1 MTIAAV
7 TLDDKYER
15 ESGRVF
21 MTGLQALVRLP
32 MLQRQRDVAA
42 GLNTAGFISGY
53 RGSPVGGYDAALW
66 SAARFLS
73 RSHIKFQPGLNE
85 DLALTAV
92 WGTQQINL
100 WPGAKY
106 DGVFGIWYG
115 KGPGVDR
122 SGDAIK
128 HLNYDGTAQYGGVL
142 LVAGDDHGAKSST
155 LPHQSEPAFMAA
167 AVPIFHPAGVQEYLD
182 LGLHGFAMSRFS
194 GCAVGFKAVGETVES
209 SASVSI
215 DPNAVQIAKQ
225 IDFDMPGDGL
235 NLRYPDDIMVKESRL
250 LNFKLPAAQ
259 AYVRANGLDKL
270 IFDTPRPRLGIVTT
284 GKSCLDVRQAFDE
297 LGLTAEMAA
306 DMGIRVYKVAMTWP
320 LEPQGALEFA
330 KGLEEIVVIEE
341 KRPILEDQLRSLLY
355 GQANAP
361 RIVGKKDENHR
372 PLLPEIGE
380 LTPGLVAQ
388 TIVGRLKSFSDMPD
402 FDQRLARIEQIETGA
417 KGAPPTILRTPYFC
431 SGCPHNTS
439 TKVPEGSRSMAGI
452 GCHGMAL
459 WMPDRNTQTIT
470 HMGAEGVNWIGQA
483 PFCKTEHVFQNLG
496 DGTYYHSGL
505 LALRAAVDA
514 GVNITYKILFND
526 AVAMTGGQPVVNSQ
540 DGKLTPDEISRQVH
554 AEGVSRIALVTDE
567 PDKYPIGTNWA
578 PGTSIHHRDELD
590 KVQRELRATP
600 GCSVLIYDQTCA
612 AEKRRRR
619 KRGLFPDPQKRA
631 FINDLVCEA
640 CGDCSVKSNC
650 VSVQPKETEWGR
662 KRQIDQSNC
671 NKDYSC
677 VNGFCPSF
685 VTVHGG
691 AVRKARKPQGIGEA
705 GGKWDDLFAA
715 LPSPAL
721 PSSAEPYGILI
732 TGIGGTGVVTVS
744 ALLGMAAHLEGKG
757 VSALDMAGL
766 AQKNGAVTS
775 HIRIADAPEDLHAV
789 RIATGGSKLILGCD
803 IVVAAGEA
811 VLSTVNEGVTGA
823 VINSHVVP
831 TAQFLADQDM
841 EMAGDGLVKQLR
853 EAVGDDFS
861 HFINATKIA
870 TALLGDSI
878 AANLFLLGVAFQKG
892 YLPLSLEAIEGAIEI
907 NGVAVEANKQA
918 FAWGRLAA
926 HEPAT
931 VEGIAAPLMPQVQG
945 GGEDQTLEQKIARR
959 VEFLTAYQDAA
970 YAARYSRLVDQAKIA
985 ERDKAPGLDG
995 LVEAVALNFFR
1006 LMAYKDE
1013 YEVARLYTDGR
1024 FMEQVNQ
1031 QFEGDFSLRLHMAPP
1046 LIARRDPDSGE
1057 LQKREFGPWMLKVLP
1072 LLARLRGLRG
1082 TAWDIFGR
1090 TAERRMERQLIAD
1103 YEATMAEVMA
1113 ALNHDNFA
1121 MAVRIA
1127 EVPDRIRGFG
1137 HVKEKALALAKR
1149 AEAEMLEL
1157 YRAPAEQPTA
1167 AERVS

>member
-7 TLDDKYER
+7 SLDDKYEQ

-21 MTGLQALVRLP
+21 LTGMQALVRLP

-53 RGSPVGGYDAALW
+53 RGSPIGGYDAALW
-66 SAARFLS
+66 AAQPFLS
-73 RSHIKFQPGLNE
+73 RSHITFQPGLNE

-92 WGTQQINL
+92 WGTQQVNL
-100 WPGAKY
+100 WPGGTY

-128 HLNYDGTAQYGGVL
+128 HLNYDGTAQHGGVL
-142 LVAGDDHGAKSST
+142 LIAGDDHGAKSST

-182 LGLHGFAMSRFS
+182 LGLHGFAMSRYS

-215 DPNAVQIAKQ
+215 DPNAVQIAKT

-235 NLRYPDDIMVKESRL
+235 NLRYPDDIMIKESRL
-250 LNFKLPAAQ
+250 LNYKLPAAQ
-259 AYVRANGLDKL
+259 AYVRANGLDKI
-270 IFDTPRPRLGIVTT
+270 IFDTPKPRLGIVTT
-284 GKSCLDVRQAFDE
+284 GKAYLDVRQAFDE

-306 DMGIRVYKVAMTWP
+306 DMGIRLYKVAMTWP
-320 LEPQGALEFA
+320 MEPQGALEFA

-341 KRPILEDQLRSLLY
+341 KRPIMEDQLRSLLY
-355 GQANAP
+355 GRDAAP
-361 RIVGKKDENHR
+361 RIVGKKDENNR
-372 PLLPEIGE
+372 VLLPEIGE
-380 LTPGLVAQ
+380 LTPGMVAQ
-388 TIVGRLKSFSDMPD
+388 SIVGRIKKFSEMPD

-417 KGAPPTILRTPYFC
+417 KGSPPTILRTPYFC
-431 SGCPHNTS
+431 SGCPHNSS
-439 TKVPEGSRSMAGI
+439 TKVPAGSRAMAGI
-452 GCHGMAL
+452 GCHGMSL
-459 WMPDRNTQTIT
+459 WMPERNTQTIT

-526 AVAMTGGQPVVNSQ
+526 AVAMTGGQPVVNVG

-554 AEGVSRIALVTDE
+554 AEGVTKIAVVTDE
-567 PDKYPIGTNWA
+567 PDKYPSSTNWA
-578 PGTSIHHRDELD
+578 PGVSIHHRDDLD
-590 KVQRELRATP
+590 QVQRDLRQTP

-619 KRGLFPDPQKRA
+619 KRGLFPDPAKRA

-640 CGDCSVKSNC
+640 CGDCSVASNC

-671 NKDYSC
+671 NKDFSC

-691 AVRKARKPQGIGEA
+691 GLRKAEKAENSGVGHGADI
-705 GGKWDDLFAA
+705 FAKLPMPT
-715 LPSPAL
+715 LPSA
-721 PSSAEPYGILI
+721 AEPYGILI

-744 ALLGMAAHLEGKG
+744 ALLGMAAHLDGKG

-803 IVVAAGEA
+803 IVVATGES
-811 VLSTVNEGVTGA
+811 VLSTINEGVTGA

-841 EMAGDGLVKQLR
+841 EMAGEGLIKQLQD
-853 EAVGDDFS
+853 AVGNDFS
-861 HFINATKIA
+861 HFFNATKLA
-870 TALLGDSI
+870 TALMGDSI
-878 AANLFLLGVAFQKG
+878 AANLFLLGAAFQKG
-892 YLPLSLEAIEGAIEI
+892 YVPLSLEAIEGAIEL
-907 NGVAVEANKQA
+907 NGVAVEANKQT

-926 HEPAT
+926 HDPEA
-931 VEGIAAPLMPQVQG
+931 VETITAPLMPQQG
-945 GGEDQTLEQKIARR
+945 AKAEKPSLAQQIARR
-959 VEFLTAYQDAA
+959 TDFLTDYQDAA
-970 YAARYSRLVDQAKIA
+970 YAGRYLDLVNRAMAA
-985 ERDKAPGLDG
+985 EAEKAPGLEG
-995 LVEAVALNFFR
+995 MGEAVALNFFR

-1031 QFEGDFSLRLHMAPP
+1031 QFEGDFSLHMHMAPP
-1046 LIARRDPDSGE
+1046 LIAKRDPVSGE
-1057 LQKREFGPWMLKVLP
+1057 LQKREFGPWMLKLMP
-1072 LLARLRGLRG
+1072 LLARMRGLRG
-1082 TAWDIFGR
+1082 GAWDIFGR
-1090 TAERRMERQLIAD
+1090 TEERRMERQLISD
-1103 YEATMAEVMA
+1103 YESTMAEVLA
-1113 ALNHDNFA
+1113 GLNHDNHA
-1121 MAVRIA
+1121 MATRIA
-1127 EVPDRIRGFG
+1127 EVPDRMRGFG
-1137 HVKEKALALAKR
+1137 HVKEKAVAKAKK
-1149 AEAEMLEL
+1149 AEAEMME
-1157 YRAPAEQPTA
+1157 YFHTPSERTSA
-1167 AERVS
+1167 AE

>member
-1 MTIAAV
+1 MSIAAV
-7 TLDDKYER
+7 TLDDKYEQ
-15 ESGRVF
+15 ETGRVF

-32 MLQRQRDVAA
+32 MMQRQRDVAA

-66 SAARFLS
+66 SASRFLS
-73 RSHIKFQPGLNE
+73 RNHIKFQPGLNE

-92 WGTQQINL
+92 WGTQQVNL
-100 WPGAKY
+100 WPGGKY

-128 HLNYDGTAQYGGVL
+128 HLNYDGTAKHGGVL

-167 AVPIFHPAGVQEYLD
+167 AVPVFHPAGVQEYLD
-182 LGLHGFAMSRFS
+182 LGLHGFAMSRYS

-209 SASVSI
+209 SASVSV

-225 IDFDMPGDGL
+225 IDFEMPGDGL

-250 LNFKLPAAQ
+250 LHYKLPAAQ
-259 AYVRANGLDKL
+259 AYVRSNGLDRM
-270 IFDTPRPRLGIVTT
+270 IFDTARPRLGIVTT
-284 GKSCLDVRQAFDE
+284 GKAYLDVRQAFDE

-306 DMGIRVYKVAMTWP
+306 DMGIRLYKVAMTWP
-320 LEPQGALEFA
+320 LEPQGAMAFA

-341 KRPILEDQLRSLLY
+341 KRPILEDQLRNLLY
-355 GQANAP
+355 GQADAP
-361 RIVGKKDENHR
+361 RIVGKKDENSR

-380 LTPGLVAQ
+380 LTPGMVAQ
-388 TIVGRLKSFSDMPD
+388 SIVGRLKKYSDMPD
-402 FDQRLARIEQIETGA
+402 FDQRLARIKQIETGA
-417 KGAPPTILRTPYFC
+417 KGSPPTILRTPYFC
-431 SGCPHNTS
+431 SGCPHNIS
-439 TKVPEGSRSMAGI
+439 TKVPDGSRSMAGI

-483 PFCKTEHVFQNLG
+483 PFSKTEHVFQNLG

-505 LALRAAVDA
+505 LALRAAIDA

-526 AVAMTGGQPVVNSQ
+526 AVAMTGGQPVVNVE

-554 AEGVSRIALVTDE
+554 AEGVSKIALVTDE
-567 PDKYPIGTNWA
+567 PDKYPVGTNWA

-590 KVQRELRATP
+590 QVQRDLRETP
-600 GCSVLIYDQTCA
+600 GCSILIYDQTCA

-619 KRGLFPDPQKRA
+619 KRGLFPDPPKRA

-671 NKDYSC
+671 NKDFSC

-691 AVRKARKPQGIGEA
+691 GVRKAQKPQGA
-705 GGKWDDLFAA
+705 SDTGGKWDELFAA
-715 LPSPAL
+715 LPNPTL

-789 RIATGGSKLILGCD
+789 RIATGGAKLILGCD
-803 IVVAAGEA
+803 IVVATGEA
-811 VLSTVNEGVTGA
+811 VLSTINEGVTGA

-841 EMAGDGLVKQLR
+841 EMAGEGLVKQLR
-853 EAVGDDFS
+853 DAVGQDFS
-861 HFINATKIA
+861 YFINATKIA

-878 AANLFLLGVAFQKG
+878 AANLFLLGAAFQKG
-892 YLPLSLEAIEGAIEI
+892 YLPLSLAAIEGAIEI
-907 NGVAVEANKQA
+907 NGVAVAANKRA

-926 HEPAT
+926 HDPAA
-931 VEGIAAPLMPQVQG
+931 VESIAAPLMPRQESG
-945 GGEDQTLEQKIARR
+945 TEALSLEQKIAKR
-959 VEFLTAYQDAA
+959 VDFLTNYQDAA
-970 YAARYSRLVDQAKIA
+970 HAARYRDLVERTLAA
-985 ERDKAPGLDG
+985 ERERAAGLDG
-995 LVEAVALNFFR
+995 LGEAVALNFFR
-1006 LMAYKDE
+1006 LMSYKDE
-1013 YEVARLYTDGR
+1013 YEVARLYSDGR
-1024 FMEQVNQ
+1024 FLEQVRQ
-1031 QFEGDFSLRLHMAPP
+1031 QFEGDFSLRLHLAPP
-1046 LIARRDPDSGE
+1046 LIARRNSDSGE
-1057 LQKREFGPWMLKVLP
+1057 LQKREFGPWMLRLMP
-1072 LLARLRGLRG
+1072 LLASLRGLRG
-1082 TAWDIFGR
+1082 GTWDPFGR
-1090 TAERRMERQLIAD
+1090 TAERRMERQLIVD
-1103 YEATMAEVMA
+1103 YEATMGEVLA

-1137 HVKEKALALAKR
+1137 HVKEKAVKLAKR

-1167 AERVS
+1167 AE

>member
-1167 AERVS
+1167 AE

>member
-7 TLDDKYER
+7 TLDDKYEQ
-15 ESGRVF
+15 EQGRVF
-21 MTGLQALVRLP
+21 MTGMQALVRLP

-53 RGSPVGGYDAALW
+53 RGSPIGGYDAALW
-66 SAARFLS
+66 SASRFLE

-92 WGTQQINL
+92 WGTQQVNL
-100 WPGAKY
+100 WAGGKY

-128 HLNYDGTAQYGGVL
+128 HLNYDGTSQYGGVL
-142 LVAGDDHGAKSST
+142 MIAGDDHGAKSST

-167 AVPIFHPAGVQEYLD
+167 AVPIFHPAGVQEYID
-182 LGLHGFAMSRFS
+182 LGLHGFAMSRYS

-209 SASVSI
+209 SASVTI
-215 DPNAVQIAKQ
+215 DPNAVQIAKT

-235 NLRYPDDIMVKESRL
+235 NLRYPDDIMEKESRL
-250 LNFKLPAAQ
+250 LNYKLPAAQ
-259 AYVRANGLDKL
+259 AYVRANGLDKV
-270 IFDTPRPRLGIVTT
+270 IFDSPRPRIGIVTT
-284 GKSCLDVRQAFDE
+284 GKSYLDVRQAFDE
-297 LGLTAEMAA
+297 LGLTAEMIA
-306 DMGIRVYKVAMTWP
+306 DMGIRLYKVAMTWP

-330 KGLEEIVVIEE
+330 KDLEEILVIEE

-355 GQANAP
+355 GLPGAP
-361 RIVGKKDENHR
+361 RRIVGKKDEANN
-372 PLLPEIGE
+372 PLLPETGE
-380 LTPGLVAQ
+380 LTPGQVAQ
-388 TIVGRLKSFSDMPD
+388 TIVGRLKKYSDMPD

-417 KGAPPTILRTPYFC
+417 KGSPPTILRTPYFC

-439 TKVPEGSRSMAGI
+439 TKVPDGSRALAGI
-452 GCHGMAL
+452 GCHGMSL

-483 PFCKTEHVFQNLG
+483 PFTKTDHVFQNLG

-526 AVAMTGGQPVVNSQ
+526 AVAMTGGQPVVNAEDS
-540 DGKLTPDEISRQVH
+540 KLTPDEISRQVH
-554 AEGVSRIALVTDE
+554 AEGVTKIALVTDE

-578 PGTSIHHRDELD
+578 PGVTIHHRDDLD
-590 KVQRELRATP
+590 AVQRDLRTTA
-600 GCSVLIYDQTCA
+600 GCTVMIYDQTCA

-619 KRGLFPDPQKRA
+619 KRGLFPDPAKRA

-640 CGDCSVKSNC
+640 CGDCSVASNC
-650 VSVQPKETEWGR
+650 VSVLPKETEWGR
-662 KRQIDQSNC
+662 KRQIDQSSC
-671 NKDYSC
+671 NKDFSC

-691 AVRKARKPQGIGEA
+691 NVRKPKKPQAA
-705 GGKWDDLFAA
+705 GTGGNQWDELFAK
-715 LPSPAL
+715 LPTPEL

-744 ALLGMAAHLEGKG
+744 ALLGMAAHIEGKG

-775 HIRIADAPEDLHAV
+775 HIRIADNPEDLYAV

-803 IVVAAGEA
+803 IVVAVGEN
-811 VLSTVNEGVTGA
+811 VLSTINEGVTAA
-823 VINSHVVP
+823 VVNSHVVP

-841 EMAGDGLVKQLR
+841 SMRGDGLIEQLQ
-853 EAVGDDFS
+853 GTLGMDFS
-861 HFINATKIA
+861 HFLNATKLA
-870 TALLGDSI
+870 TALMGDSI
-878 AANLFLLGVAFQKG
+878 AANLFLLGAAYQKG

-907 NGVAVEANKQA
+907 NGVAVEANKQT

-926 HEPAT
+926 HDLAA
-931 VEGIAAPLMPQVQG
+931 VETIAAPLVIG
-945 GGEDQTLEQKIARR
+945 HAAETEALSLEQQIDKR
-959 VEFLTAYQDAA
+959 VAYLTDYQDAA
-970 YAARYSRLVDQAKIA
+970 YAARYRVLVDRAIEASKS
-985 ERDKAPGLDG
+985 KASGLDG
-995 LVEAVALNFFR
+995 LAEAVALNFFR

-1024 FMEQVNQ
+1024 FMDQINQ
-1031 QFEGDFSLRLHMAPP
+1031 QFEGDFTLRMHMAPP
-1046 LIARRDPDSGE
+1046 LIAQRDQTSGHPK
-1057 LQKREFGPWMLKVLP
+1057 KREFGPWMLRAMP
-1072 LLARLRGLRG
+1072 LLARMRGLRG
-1082 TAWDIFGR
+1082 GAFDIFGR
-1090 TAERRMERQLIAD
+1090 TAERRMERQLIVD

-1113 ALNHDNFA
+1113 GLEHDNFS
-1121 MAVRIA
+1121 MAVNIA

-1137 HVKEKALALAKR
+1137 HVKEKALAKAKK

-1157 YRAPAEQPTA
+1157 YRAPSDRSSA
-1167 AERVS
+1167 AE

>member
-1 MTIAAV
+1 MSIAAV

-21 MTGLQALVRLP
+21 LTGMQALVRLP

-53 RGSPVGGYDAALW
+53 RGSPIGGYDAALW
-66 SAARFLS
+66 AAQPFLK
-73 RSHIKFQPGLNE
+73 RSHITFQPGLNE

-92 WGTQQINL
+92 WGTQQVNL
-100 WPGAKY
+100 WPGGTY

-128 HLNYDGTAQYGGVL
+128 HLNYDGTAQHGGVL
-142 LVAGDDHGAKSST
+142 LIAGDDHGAKSST

-167 AVPIFHPAGVQEYLD
+167 AVPVFHPAGVQEYLD
-182 LGLHGFAMSRFS
+182 LGLHGFAMSRYS

-215 DPNAVQIAKQ
+215 DLGAAQIAKT

-235 NLRYPDDIMVKESRL
+235 SLRYPDDIMVKESRL
-250 LNFKLPAAQ
+250 LNYKLPAAQ
-259 AYVRANGLDKL
+259 AYVRAYGLDKT
-270 IFDTPRPRLGIVTT
+270 IFDTPKPRLGIVTT
-284 GKSCLDVRQAFDE
+284 GKAYLDVRQAFDE

-306 DMGIRVYKVAMTWP
+306 NIGIRLYKVAMTWP
-320 LEPQGALEFA
+320 MEPQGALKFA

-341 KRPILEDQLRSLLY
+341 KRPIMEDQLRSLLY
-355 GQANAP
+355 GRDGAP
-361 RIVGKKDENHR
+361 RIVGKKDENDR
-372 PLLPEIGE
+372 VLLPEIGE
-380 LTPGLVAQ
+380 LTPGMVAQ
-388 TIVGRLKSFSDMPD
+388 SIVGRIKKFSEMPD

-417 KGAPPTILRTPYFC
+417 KGSPPTILRTPYFC
-431 SGCPHNTS
+431 SGCPHNSS
-439 TKVPEGSRSMAGI
+439 TNVPAGSRAMAGI
-452 GCHGMAL
+452 GCHGMSL
-459 WMPDRNTQTIT
+459 WMPERNTQTIT

-514 GVNITYKILFND
+514 DVNITYKILFND
-526 AVAMTGGQPVVNSQ
+526 AVAMTGGQPVVNVG

-554 AEGVSRIALVTDE
+554 AEGVSKIALVTDE
-567 PDKYPIGTNWA
+567 PDKYPTGTNWA
-578 PGTSIHHRDELD
+578 PGVSIHHRNDLD
-590 KVQRELRATP
+590 QVQRDLRATP
-600 GCSVLIYDQTCA
+600 GCTVLIYDQTCA

-619 KRGLFPDPQKRA
+619 KRGLFPDPAKRA

-640 CGDCSVKSNC
+640 CGDCSVTSNC

-671 NKDYSC
+671 NKDFSC
-677 VNGFCPSF
+677 INGFCPSF

-691 AVRKARKPQGIGEA
+691 GLRKAEKAKNTGVDHDNDIFA
-705 GGKWDDLFAA
+705 DLPMPT
-715 LPSPAL
+715 LPSA
-721 PSSAEPYGILI
+721 AEPYGILI

-744 ALLGMAAHLEGKG
+744 ALLGMAAHLDGKG

-775 HIRIADAPEDLHAV
+775 HVRIADTPEDLHAV

-803 IVVAAGEA
+803 IVVATGEN
-811 VLSTVNEGVTGA
+811 VLSAINEGVTGA

-841 EMAGDGLVKQLR
+841 ELAGEGLVQQLR
-853 EAVGDDFS
+853 DAVGEDFS
-861 HFINATKIA
+861 HFFNATKLA
-870 TALLGDSI
+870 TALMGDSI
-878 AANLFLLGVAFQKG
+878 AANLFLLGAAFQKG
-892 YLPLSLEAIEGAIEI
+892 YVPLSLEAIEGAIEL
-907 NGVAVEANKQA
+907 NGVAVEANKQT

-926 HEPAT
+926 KDPNA
-931 VEGIAAPLMPQVQG
+931 VETITAPLMPQAGTKSEAPSLTQR
-945 GGEDQTLEQKIARR
+945 IARR
-959 VEFLTAYQDAA
+959 ADFLTGYQNAA
-970 YAARYSRLVDQAKIA
+970 YAGRYLDLVDRAMA
-985 ERDKAPGLDG
+985 VETEKAAGLEG
-995 LVEAVALNFFR
+995 LGEAVALNFFH

-1013 YEVARLYTDGR
+1013 YEVARLYSDGR

-1031 QFEGDFSLRLHMAPP
+1031 QFEGDFSLHLHMAPP
-1046 LIARRDPDSGE
+1046 LIAKRDPVSGKF
-1057 LQKREFGPWMLKVLP
+1057 QKREFGPWMMKLMP
-1072 LLARLRGLRG
+1072 LLAGLRGLRG
-1082 TAWDIFGR
+1082 GAWDIFGR
-1090 TAERRMERQLIAD
+1090 TDERRMERQLISD
-1103 YEATMAEVMA
+1103 YESTMAEVLA
-1113 ALNHDNFA
+1113 GLNHDNHA
-1121 MAVRIA
+1121 MATRIA
-1127 EVPDRIRGFG
+1127 EVPDRMRGFG
-1137 HVKEKALALAKR
+1137 HVKEKAVAKAKE
-1149 AEAEMLEL
+1149 AEAEMLE
-1157 YRAPAEQPTA
+1157 YFRSPSEQISA
-1167 AERVS
+1167 AE

>member
-1 MTIAAV
+1 MTISAV

-21 MTGLQALVRLP
+21 LTGMQALVRLP

-53 RGSPVGGYDAALW
+53 RGSPIGGYDAALW
-66 SAARFLS
+66 AAQPFLE
-73 RSHIKFQPGLNE
+73 RSHITFQPGLNE

-92 WGTQQINL
+92 WGTQQVNL
-100 WPGAKY
+100 WPGGTY

-128 HLNYDGTAQYGGVL
+128 HLNYDGTAQHGGVL
-142 LVAGDDHGAKSST
+142 LIAGDDHGAKSST

-167 AVPIFHPAGVQEYLD
+167 AVPVFHPAGVQEYLD
-182 LGLHGFAMSRFS
+182 LGLHGFAMSRYS

-215 DPNAVQIAKQ
+215 DPDAVQIAKT

-235 NLRYPDDIMVKESRL
+235 NLRYPDDIMIKESRL
-250 LNFKLPAAQ
+250 LNYKLPAAQ
-259 AYVRANGLDKL
+259 AYVRANGLDKM
-270 IFDTPRPRLGIVTT
+270 IFDTPKPRLGIVTT
-284 GKSCLDVRQAFDE
+284 GKAYLDVRQAFDE

-306 DMGIRVYKVAMTWP
+306 DMGIRLYKVAMTWP
-320 LEPQGALEFA
+320 MEPQGALEFA

-341 KRPILEDQLRSLLY
+341 KRPIMEDQLRNLLY
-355 GQANAP
+355 GQAGAP
-361 RIVGKKDENHR
+361 RIFGKKDENNR
-372 PLLPEIGE
+372 VLLPEIGE
-380 LTPGLVAQ
+380 LTPGMVAQ
-388 TIVGRLKSFSDMPD
+388 SIVGRIKKFSEMPD

-417 KGAPPTILRTPYFC
+417 KGSPPTILRTPYFC
-431 SGCPHNTS
+431 SGCPHNSS
-439 TKVPEGSRSMAGI
+439 TKVPAGSRSMAGI

-459 WMPDRNTQTIT
+459 WMPERNTQTIT

-526 AVAMTGGQPVVNSQ
+526 AVAMTGGQPVVNVG

-554 AEGVSRIALVTDE
+554 AEGVSKIALVTDE
-567 PDKYPIGTNWA
+567 PDKYPTGTNWA
-578 PGTSIHHRDELD
+578 PGVSIHHRDDLD
-590 KVQRELRATP
+590 QVQRDLRQTP

-619 KRGLFPDPQKRA
+619 KRGLFPDPAKRA

-640 CGDCSVKSNC
+640 CGDCSVASNC

-671 NKDYSC
+671 NKDFSC

-691 AVRKARKPQGIGEA
+691 GLRKAEKPKNAGAGQGS
-705 GGKWDDLFAA
+705 DLFADLPMPT
-715 LPSPAL
+715 LPSA
-721 PSSAEPYGILI
+721 AEPYGILI

-744 ALLGMAAHLEGKG
+744 AQQGMAAHLDGKG

-775 HIRIADAPEDLHAV
+775 HVRIADAPEDLHAV

-803 IVVAAGEA
+803 IVVATGEN
-811 VLSTVNEGVTGA
+811 VLSTINEGVTGA

-841 EMAGDGLVKQLR
+841 ELAGEGLIKQLQD
-853 EAVGDDFS
+853 AVGDDFS
-861 HFINATKIA
+861 HFFNATKLA
-870 TALLGDSI
+870 TALMGDSI
-878 AANLFLLGVAFQKG
+878 AANLFLLGAAFQNG
-892 YLPLSLEAIEGAIEI
+892 YVPLSLQAIEGAIEL
-907 NGVAVEANKQA
+907 NGVAVEANKQT

-926 HEPAT
+926 HDPEA
-931 VEGIAAPLMPQVQG
+931 VESITAPLMPQQ
-945 GGEDQTLEQKIARR
+945 ETKAEKQSLAQQIARR
-959 VEFLTAYQDAA
+959 ADFLTDYQDAA
-970 YAARYSRLVDQAKIA
+970 YAARYLDLVNRAVAA
-985 ERDKAPGLDG
+985 ESEKAAGLEG
-995 LVEAVALNFFR
+995 LGEAVALNFFR

-1013 YEVARLYTDGR
+1013 YEVARLYSDGR

-1046 LIARRDPDSGE
+1046 LIAKRDPVSGQ
-1057 LQKREFGPWMLKVLP
+1057 LQKREFGPWMLKLMP
-1072 LLARLRGLRG
+1072 LLARMRGLRG
-1082 TAWDIFGR
+1082 GAWDIFGR
-1090 TAERRMERQLIAD
+1090 TDERRMERQLISE
-1103 YEATMAEVMA
+1103 YENTMAEVLA
-1113 ALNHDNFA
+1113 GLTHDNHA
-1121 MAVRIA
+1121 MATRIA
-1127 EVPDRIRGFG
+1127 EVPDRMRGFG
-1137 HVKEKALALAKR
+1137 HVKEKAVAK
-1149 AEAEMLEL
+1149 AKETEAEMLEFF
-1157 YRAPAEQPTA
+1157 RSPSERTSA
-1167 AERVS
+1167 AE

>member
-1 MTIAAV
+1 MSIAAV
-7 TLDDKYER
+7 TLDDKYEQ

-42 GLNTAGFISGY
+42 GLNTGGFISGY
-53 RGSPVGGYDAALW
+53 RGSPLGGYDAALW
-66 SAARFLS
+66 SASRLLS
-73 RSHIKFQPGLNE
+73 RSHVRFQPGLNE

-92 WGTQQINL
+92 WGTQQVNL
-100 WPGAKY
+100 WPGGKY

-128 HLNYDGTAQYGGVL
+128 HLNYDGTAKYGGVL

-167 AVPIFHPAGVQEYLD
+167 AVPVFHPAGVREYLD

-209 SASVSI
+209 SASVAI
-215 DPNAVQIAKQ
+215 EPAAVGIPPQ
-225 IDFDMPGDGL
+225 IDFDMPPGGL
-235 NLRYPDDIMVKESRL
+235 NLRYPDPIMEKESRL
-250 LNFKLPAAQ
+250 LDYKLPAAQ

-284 GKSCLDVRQAFDE
+284 GKAYLDVRQAFDE

-306 DMGIRVYKVAMTWP
+306 DMGIRLYKVAMTWP
-320 LEPQGALEFA
+320 LEPQGAMEFA
-330 KGLEEIVVIEE
+330 KGLEEVLVIEE
-341 KRPILEDQLRSLLY
+341 KRPIMEDQLRTLLY
-355 GQANAP
+355 GQDNAP
-361 RIVGKKDENHR
+361 RRIVGKKDEHNHA
-372 PLLPEIGE
+372 LLPETGE
-380 LTPGLVAQ
+380 LTPGLVAS
-388 TIVGRLKSFSDMPD
+388 TIVGRLKKYSDMPD
-402 FDQRLARIEQIETGA
+402 FEQRLARIEQIETGA
-417 KGAPPTILRTPYFC
+417 KGSPPTMLRTPYFC

-439 TKVPEGSRSMAGI
+439 TRVPDGSRTMAGI

-483 PFCKTEHVFQNLG
+483 PFTKTGHVFQNLG

-505 LALRAAVDA
+505 LAIRAAVDA
-514 GVNITYKILFND
+514 SVNITYKILFND
-526 AVAMTGGQPVVNSQ
+526 AVAMTGGQPVVNTE

-554 AEGVSRIALVTDE
+554 SEGVTKIALVTDE

-578 PGTSIHHRDELD
+578 PGTSIHHRDDLD
-590 KVQRELRATP
+590 QVQRDLRETP
-600 GCSVLIYDQTCA
+600 GCTILIYDQTCA

-619 KRGLFPDPQKRA
+619 KRGLFPDPPKRA

-691 AVRKARKPQGIGEA
+691 ALRKAEKPQSAAAGDDGGQWEA
-705 GGKWDDLFAA
+705 LFASLPTPN
-715 LPSPAL
+715 LPSA
-721 PSSAEPYGILI
+721 AEPYGILI

-744 ALLGMAAHLEGKG
+744 ALLGMAAHLAGKG

-775 HIRIADAPEDLHAV
+775 HIRIADVPEDLHAV

-803 IVVAAGEA
+803 IVVASGPD
-811 VLSTVNEGVTGA
+811 VLSTINEGVTAA

-831 TAQFLADQDM
+831 TAEFLANQNMD
-841 EMAGDGLVKQLR
+841 MAGDSLIEGLRKAL
-853 EAVGDDFS
+853 GSDFS
-861 HFINATKIA
+861 HFVNATKLA

-878 AANLFLLGVAFQKG
+878 ATNLFMLGAAYQKG

-907 NGVAVEANKQA
+907 NGVAVAANKQA
-918 FAWGRLAA
+918 FAWGRLSAHDPAA
-926 HEPAT
+926 
-931 VEGIAAPLMPQVQG
+931 VETIAAPMLPKTTVGSENQN
-945 GGEDQTLEQKIARR
+945 LEQKIARR
-959 VEFLTAYQDAA
+959 VDFLTDYQDAA
-970 YAARYSRLVDQAKIA
+970 YAARYSSLVDRALAA
-985 ERDKAPGLDG
+985 ERDRAAGLDG
-995 LVEAVALNFFR
+995 LAEAVAQNFFR

-1013 YEVARLYTDGR
+1013 YEVARLYSDGR
-1024 FMEQVNQ
+1024 FMDQVHQ
-1031 QFEGDFSLRLHMAPP
+1031 QFEGDFSLRLHLAPP
-1046 LIARRDPDSGE
+1046 LIARRNPATGE
-1057 LQKREFGPWMLKVLP
+1057 LQKREFGPWMLRVMP
-1072 LLARLRGLRG
+1072 FLARLRGLRG
-1082 TAWDIFGR
+1082 TAWDLFGR
-1090 TAERRMERQLIAD
+1090 TAERRMERQLIVD
-1103 YEATMAEVMA
+1103 YETTMTEVMA
-1113 ALNHDNFA
+1113 GLNHDNFA

-1149 AEAEMLEL
+1149 AEAEMLEH
-1157 YRAPAEQPTA
+1157 YRAPAEKPTA
-1167 AERVS
+1167 AE

>member
-1 MTIAAV
+1 MSIAAV

-15 ESGRVF
+15 EQGRVF
-21 MTGLQALVRLP
+21 MTGMQALVRLP

-53 RGSPVGGYDAALW
+53 RGSPLGGYDAALW
-66 SAARFLS
+66 SARRFLD

-85 DLALTAV
+85 DLAVTAV
-92 WGTQQINL
+92 WGTQQVNL
-100 WPGAKY
+100 WPGGKY

-128 HLNYDGTAQYGGVL
+128 HLNYDGSSRYGGVL
-142 LVAGDDHGAKSST
+142 LIAGDDHGAKSST
-155 LPHQSEPAFMAA
+155 LPHQSEPAFMSFG
-167 AVPIFHPAGVQEYLD
+167 VPVFHPAGVQEYLD
-182 LGLHGFAMSRFS
+182 LGLHGFALSRFS

-215 DPNAVQIAKQ
+215 DPQAVSINMD
-225 IDFDMPGDGL
+225 IDFDMPDGGL
-235 NLRYPDDIMVKESRL
+235 NLRYPDPPPDKEIRL
-250 LNFKLPAAQ
+250 QEYKLPAAL
-259 AYVRANGLDKL
+259 AYARANRLDQV

-284 GKSCLDVRQAFDE
+284 GKAYLDVRQAFDE
-297 LGLTAEMAA
+297 LGLTEEMAA
-306 DMGIRVYKVAMTWP
+306 DMGIRLYKVAMTWP
-320 LEPQGALEFA
+320 LEPEGALEFA
-330 KGLEEIVVIEE
+330 QGLEEILVVEE
-341 KRPILEDQLRSLLY
+341 KRPILEDQFRALLY
-355 GQANAP
+355 GRDGAP
-361 RIVGKKDENHR
+361 KRIMGKRDENDR
-372 PLLPEIGE
+372 VLLPEIGE
-380 LTPGLVAQ
+380 LTPGMVARS
-388 TIVGRLKSFSDMPD
+388 IVGRLKMYNDMPD

-417 KGAPPTILRTPYFC
+417 QGSPPTILRTPYFC

-439 TKVPEGSRSMAGI
+439 TRTPDGSRSMAGI

-483 PFCKTEHVFQNLG
+483 PFCKTDHIFQNLG

-505 LALRAAVDA
+505 LAIRAAIDA

-526 AVAMTGGQPVVNSQ
+526 AVAMTGGQPVVNQ
-540 DGKLTPDEISRQVH
+540 EDGKLTPDEISRQVH
-554 AEGVSRIALVTDE
+554 AEGVARIVLVSDE

-578 PGTSIHHRDELD
+578 PGTTFHHRDELD
-590 KVQRELRATP
+590 KVQKELRETP
-600 GCSVLIYDQTCA
+600 GTTILIYDQTCA

-619 KRGLFPDPQKRA
+619 KRGLFPDPPKRA

-640 CGDCSVKSNC
+640 CGDCSAASNC
-650 VSVQPKETEWGR
+650 VSVLPKETEWGR

-671 NKDYSC
+671 NKDFSC

-691 AVRKARKPQGIGEA
+691 QVRKAEKPSGAA
-705 GGKWDDLFAA
+705 GNWDDLFAG
-715 LPSPAL
+715 LPDPEL

-732 TGIGGTGVVTVS
+732 TGIGGTGVVTIS
-744 ALLGMAAHLEGKG
+744 ALLGMAAHLMGKG

-775 HIRIADAPEDLHAV
+775 HVRIADAPEDLHAV

-803 IVVAAGEA
+803 IVVAAGA
-811 VLSTVNEGVTGA
+811 DVLSTVNEGVTGA

-841 EMAGDGLVKQLR
+841 EMAGEGLVRQLT
-853 EAVGDDFS
+853 EAVGAERS
-861 HFINATKIA
+861 HFINATKTA

-878 AANLFLLGVAFQKG
+878 ATNLFLLGASYQHGLV
-892 YLPLSLEAIEGAIEI
+892 PLSLEAIEGAIEI
-907 NGVAVEANKQA
+907 NGVAVAGNKQA

-926 HEPAT
+926 HDPEAVAT
-931 VEGIAAPLMPQVQG
+931 IAAPLMPAREEKPVALSL
-945 GGEDQTLEQKIARR
+945 DQEIARR
-959 VEFLTAYQDAA
+959 VDYLTDYQDAA
-970 YAARYSRLVDQAKIA
+970 YAARYKGLVDKAVAA
-985 ERDKAPGLDG
+985 ERERAAGLDG
-995 LVEAVALNFFR
+995 LSEAVVKNFFR

-1024 FMEQVNQ
+1024 FMDQVNQ
-1031 QFEGDFSLRLHMAPP
+1031 QFEGDFTLRLHLAPP
-1046 LIARRDPDSGE
+1046 LVANRDPDTGH
-1057 LQKREFGPWMLKVLP
+1057 LQKREFGPWMLKLMP
-1072 LLARLRGLRG
+1072 LLARMKGLRG
-1082 TAWDIFGR
+1082 GTWDIFGR
-1090 TAERRMERQLIAD
+1090 TEERRTERRLITD
-1103 YEATMAEVMA
+1103 YENTMAEV
-1113 ALNHDNFA
+1113 LSGLDHDNHA
-1121 MAVRIA
+1121 MAVNIA
-1127 EVPDRIRGFG
+1127 SVPDRIRGFG
-1137 HVKEKALALAKR
+1137 HIKEANLERAKA

-1157 YRAPAEQPTA
+1157 FRAPAERTTA
-1167 AERVS
+1167 AE

>member
-1 MTIAAV
+1 MNIAAV

-15 ESGRVF
+15 EQGRVF
-21 MTGLQALVRLP
+21 MTGMQALVRLP

-53 RGSPVGGYDAALW
+53 RGSPIGGYDAALW
-66 SAARFLS
+66 SASRFLS

-85 DLALTAV
+85 DLAATAV

-128 HLNYDGTAQYGGVL
+128 HLNYDGTAKHGGVL
-142 LVAGDDHGAKSST
+142 LIAGDDHGAKSST
-155 LPHQSEPAFMAA
+155 LPHQSEPAFMSFG
-167 AVPIFHPAGVQEYLD
+167 VPVFHPAGVQEYLD

-194 GCAVGFKAVGETVES
+194 GCAIGFKAIGETVES

-215 DPNAVQIAKQ
+215 DPEAVQIAKQ
-225 IDFDMPGDGL
+225 IDFDMPDGGL
-235 NLRYPDDIMVKESRL
+235 NLRYPDTPQEKEDRL
-250 LNFKLPAAQ
+250 LEYKLPAAQ
-259 AYVRANGLDKL
+259 AYARANGLDRV

-284 GKSCLDVRQAFDE
+284 GKAYLDVRQAFDE
-297 LGLTAEMAA
+297 LGLTAEMLA
-306 DMGIRVYKVAMTWP
+306 DMGIRLYKVAMTWP
-320 LEPQGALEFA
+320 LEPHGALEFA
-330 KGLEEIVVIEE
+330 KGLEEILVVEE
-341 KRPILEDQLRSLLY
+341 KRPLLEDQLRTLLY
-355 GQANAP
+355 GRPDAP
-361 RIVGKKDENHR
+361 RRIVGKKDENHQV
-372 PLLPEIGE
+372 LLPEIGE
-380 LTPGLVAQ
+380 LTPGMVAQ
-388 TIVGRLKSFSDMPD
+388 TIVGRLKTYSDMPD
-402 FDQRLARIEQIETGA
+402 FDQRLARIEQIEAGA
-417 KGAPPTILRTPYFC
+417 KGSPPTILRTPYFC

-439 TKVPEGSRSMAGI
+439 TRTPDGSRSMAGI

-483 PFCKTEHVFQNLG
+483 PFCKTEHIFQNLG

-505 LALRAAVDA
+505 LAIRAAVDA

-526 AVAMTGGQPVVNSQ
+526 AVAMTGGQPVVNVE

-554 AEGVSRIALVTDE
+554 AEGITRIALVTDE

-578 PGTSIHHRDELD
+578 PGTTIHHRDELD
-590 KVQRELRATP
+590 QVQKELRVTP
-600 GCSVLIYDQTCA
+600 GTTVLIYDQTCA

-619 KRGLFPDPQKRA
+619 KRGLFPDPAKRA

-640 CGDCSVKSNC
+640 CGDCSVASNC
-650 VSVQPKETEWGR
+650 VSVLPKETEWGR

-671 NKDYSC
+671 NKDFSC

-691 AVRKARKPQGIGEA
+691 GLRKAPKASGVGGGDWDGMFA
-705 GGKWDDLFAA
+705 G
-715 LPSPAL
+715 LPMPEL
-721 PSSAEPYGILI
+721 PSSAEPFGILI
-732 TGIGGTGVVTVS
+732 TGIGGTGVVTIS
-744 ALLGMAAHLEGKG
+744 ALLGMAAHLMGKG

-775 HIRIADAPEDLHAV
+775 HIRISDEPEDLHAV

-803 IVVAAGEA
+803 IVVAVGAD
-811 VLSTVNEGVTGA
+811 VLSTINQGVTGA

-841 EMAGDGLVKQLR
+841 EMAGDGLVAQLR
-853 EAVGDDFS
+853 EAVGADFG
-861 HFINATKIA
+861 HFLNATKIA

-878 AANLFLLGVAFQKG
+878 AANMFLLGAAFQHG
-892 YLPLSLEAIEGAIEI
+892 YLPLTLEALEGAIEL

-918 FAWGRLAA
+918 LAWGRLAA
-926 HEPAT
+926 HDPSA
-931 VEGIAAPLMPQVQG
+931 VETIAQPLMPQRDVKP
-945 GGEDQTLEQKIARR
+945 EARSLEQEIDRR
-959 VEFLTAYQDAA
+959 ADYLTDYQDAA
-970 YAARYSRLVDQAKIA
+970 HAGRFRALVEKVRAA
-985 ERDKAPGLDG
+985 ERERAAGLEG
-995 LVEAVALNFFR
+995 LGEAVALNFFR

-1024 FMEQVNQ
+1024 FMEQVNR

-1046 LIARRDPDSGE
+1046 LIAQRDPDTGH
-1057 LQKREFGPWMLKVLP
+1057 LKKREFGPWMLKLMP
-1072 LLARLRGLRG
+1072 LLARMKGLRG
-1082 TAWDIFGR
+1082 GAWDIFGR
-1090 TAERRMERQLIAD
+1090 SAERRMERQLIVD
-1103 YEATMAEVMA
+1103 YETTMASVLA
-1113 ALNHDNFA
+1113 GLDHDNHA
-1121 MAVRIA
+1121 MAVNIA

-1137 HVKEKALALAKR
+1137 HVKEKALKLAKKN
-1149 AEAEMLEL
+1149 EAEMLEL
-1157 YRAPAEQPTA
+1157 FRAPSKRTTA
-1167 AERVS
+1167 AE

>member
-7 TLDDKYER
+7 TLDDKYEQ

-53 RGSPVGGYDAALW
+53 RGSPLGGYDAALW
-66 SAARFLS
+66 SASRLLS
-73 RSHIKFQPGLNE
+73 RSHVRFQPGLNE

-92 WGTQQINL
+92 WGTQQVNL
-100 WPGAKY
+100 WQGGKY

-167 AVPIFHPAGVQEYLD
+167 AVPVFHPAGVQEYLD
-182 LGLHGFAMSRFS
+182 LGLHGFAMSRYS

-215 DPNAVQIAKQ
+215 DPAAVAIAKK
-225 IDFDMPGDGL
+225 IDFDMPDDGL
-235 NLRYPDDIMVKESRL
+235 NLRYPDDIMLKESRL
-250 LNFKLPAAQ
+250 LEYKLPAAQ

-270 IFDTPRPRLGIVTT
+270 IFNTPRPRLGIVTT
-284 GKSCLDVRQAFDE
+284 GKAYLDVRQAFDE
-297 LGLTAEMAA
+297 LGVTAEMAA
-306 DMGIRVYKVAMTWP
+306 DMGIRLYKVAMTWP
-320 LEPQGALEFA
+320 MEPKGALEFA
-330 KGLEEIVVIEE
+330 EGLEEIVVVEE
-341 KRPILEDQLRSLLY
+341 KRPILEDQLRTLLY
-355 GQANAP
+355 GRANAP
-361 RIVGKKDENHR
+361 RIVGKKDENNR

-380 LTPGLVAQ
+380 LTPGMVAQ
-388 TIVGRLKSFSDMPD
+388 SIVGRLKKYSDMPD

-417 KGAPPTILRTPYFC
+417 KGSPPTILRTPYFC

-439 TKVPEGSRSMAGI
+439 TKVPNGSRSMAGI

-483 PFCKTEHVFQNLG
+483 PFSKTEHVFQNLG

-505 LALRAAVDA
+505 LALRAAIDA

-526 AVAMTGGQPVVNSQ
+526 AVAMTGGQPVVNVE

-554 AEGVSRIALVTDE
+554 AEGVTKIALVTDE

-590 KVQRELRATP
+590 SVQRDLRATP
-600 GCSVLIYDQTCA
+600 GCTVLIYDQTCA

-619 KRGLFPDPQKRA
+619 KRGLFPDPPKRA

-671 NKDYSC
+671 NKDFSC

-691 AVRKARKPQGIGEA
+691 SLRKAEKPQGA
-705 GGKWDDLFAA
+705 GAHGAGQWDELFAA
-715 LPSPAL
+715 LPTPTL
-721 PSSAEPYGILI
+721 PSAAEPYGILI
-732 TGIGGTGVVTVS
+732 TGIGGTGVVTIS

-803 IVVAAGEA
+803 IVVATGEN
-811 VLSTVNEGVTGA
+811 VLSTVNQGVTGA

-841 EMAGDGLVKQLR
+841 EMAGDGLVKQLT
-853 EAVGDDFS
+853 EALGKDFS
-861 HFINATKIA
+861 HFVNATKIA
-870 TALLGDSI
+870 TALLGNSI
-878 AANLFLLGVAFQKG
+878 ATNLFMLGAAYQKG
-892 YLPLSLEAIEGAIEI
+892 YLPLTQEAIEGAIEI
-907 NGVAVEANKQA
+907 NGIAVEANKQA

-926 HEPAT
+926 HDPDT
-931 VEGIAAPLMPQVQG
+931 VETIAAPLMPQREERA
-945 GGEDQTLEQKIARR
+945 EDQSLEQKIARR
-959 VEFLTAYQDAA
+959 VAYLTDYQDAA
-970 YAARYSRLVDQAKIA
+970 HAARYSALVDRAMAA
-985 ERDKAPGLDG
+985 ERDKAAGLDG
-995 LVEAVALNFFR
+995 FGEAVALNFFR
-1006 LMAYKDE
+1006 LMSYKDE
-1013 YEVARLYTDGR
+1013 YEVARLHTDGR
-1024 FMEQVNQ
+1024 FMAQVNQ

-1046 LIARRDPDSGE
+1046 LISRRDPDSGE
-1057 LQKREFGPWMLKVLP
+1057 LKKREFGPWMLSVLR
-1072 LLARLRGLRG
+1072 LVARMRGLRG

-1113 ALNHDNFA
+1113 GMNHDNHA
-1121 MAVRIA
+1121 MAARIA

-1137 HVKEKALALAKR
+1137 HVKEKALKLAKR

-1157 YRAPAEQPTA
+1157 FRAPAERTTA
-1167 AERVS
+1167 AE

>member
-1 MTIAAV
+1 MSIAAV

-15 ESGRVF
+15 EQGRVF
-21 MTGLQALVRLP
+21 LTGMQALVRLP

-53 RGSPVGGYDAALW
+53 RGSPLGGYDAALW
-66 SAARFLS
+66 SAQRFLS

-128 HLNYDGTAQYGGVL
+128 HLNYDGTAKHGGVL
-142 LVAGDDHGAKSST
+142 LIAGDDHGAKSST
-155 LPHQSEPAFMAA
+155 LPHQSEPAFIAA
-167 AVPIFHPAGVQEYLD
+167 GVPVFHPAGVQEYLD

-209 SASVSI
+209 TASVTI
-215 DPNAVQIAKQ
+215 DPNAVQIAKTV
-225 IDFDMPGDGL
+225 DFDMPGGGL
-235 NLRYPDDIMVKESRL
+235 NLRYPDVFMEKESRL
-250 LNFKLPAAQ
+250 LEHKLPAAQ
-259 AYVRANGLDKL
+259 AYVRANGLDKV
-270 IFDTPRPRLGIVTT
+270 IFDSAKPRLGIVTT
-284 GKSCLDVRQAFDE
+284 GKAYLDVRQAFDE
-297 LGLTAEMAA
+297 LGLTMEMAA
-306 DMGIRVYKVAMTWP
+306 DMGIRLYKVAMTWP

-330 KGLEEIVVIEE
+330 EGLEEILVIEE
-341 KRPILEDQLRSLLY
+341 KRPILEDQLRVLLY
-355 GQANAP
+355 GRPGAP
-361 RIVGKKDENHR
+361 RRIMGKRDENGQV
-372 PLLPEIGE
+372 LLPEIGE
-380 LTPGLVAQ
+380 LTPGMVAQ
-388 TIVGRLKSFSDMPD
+388 SIVGRLKTYSDMPD

-417 KGAPPTILRTPYFC
+417 KGSPPTILRTPYFC

-439 TKVPEGSRSMAGI
+439 TKTPDGSRSMAGI
-452 GCHGMAL
+452 GCHGMSL
-459 WMPDRNTQTIT
+459 WMPERNTQTIT

-505 LALRAAVDA
+505 LAIRAAVDA

-526 AVAMTGGQPVVNSQ
+526 AVAMTGGQPVVNAEDS
-540 DGKLTPDEISRQVH
+540 KLTPDEISRQVH
-554 AEGVSRIALVTDE
+554 AEGVTAVVLVTDE
-567 PDKYPIGTNWA
+567 PDKYRIGTNWA
-578 PGTSIHHRDELD
+578 PGVTIHHRDDLD
-590 KVQRELRATP
+590 SVQKTLRTTP
-600 GCSVLIYDQTCA
+600 GCTVLIYDQTCA

-619 KRGLFPDPQKRA
+619 KRGLYPDPPKRA

-640 CGDCSVKSNC
+640 CGDCSVASNC

-671 NKDYSC
+671 NKDFSC

-691 AVRKARKPQGIGEA
+691 NLRKAQKPSGTDGN
-705 GGKWDDLFAA
+705 WDELFAN
-715 LPSPAL
+715 LPDPTL

-732 TGIGGTGVVTVS
+732 TGIGGTGVVTIS
-744 ALLGMAAHLEGKG
+744 ALLGMAAHLMGKG

-775 HIRIADAPEDLHAV
+775 HIRISDQPEDLHAV

-803 IVVAAGEA
+803 IVVAAGA
-811 VLSTVNEGVTGA
+811 DVLSTINEGVTGA

-841 EMAGDGLVKQLR
+841 EMSGDGLVKRLQD
-853 EAVGDDFS
+853 AVGEDFA
-861 HFINATKIA
+861 HFTNATKTA

-878 AANLFLLGVAFQKG
+878 ATNMFLLGTAYQHG
-892 YLPLSLEAIEGAIEI
+892 YLPLSLEAIDGAIEL
-907 NGVAVEANKQA
+907 NGVAVTANKQA

-926 HEPAT
+926 HDPAA
-931 VEGIAAPLMPQVQG
+931 VETIAAPLMPQQAVKR
-945 GGEDQTLEQKIARR
+945 EAMSLDQQIARR
-959 VEFLTAYQDAA
+959 VEYLTDHSNAA
-970 YAARYSRLVDQAKIA
+970 YGDRYRTLVEITRTAEQAKA
-985 ERDKAPGLDG
+985 AGLDG
-995 LVEAVALNFFR
+995 LTQAVALNFFR

-1024 FMEQVNQ
+1024 FMEQINQ
-1031 QFEGDFSLRLHMAPP
+1031 QFEGEFELRLNMAPP
-1046 LIARRDPDSGE
+1046 LIAQRDANTGH
-1057 LQKREFGPWMLKVLP
+1057 LQKREFGPWMLKLMP
-1072 LLARLRGLRG
+1072 LLARMKGLRG
-1082 TAWDIFGR
+1082 GPLDLFGR
-1090 TAERRMERQLIAD
+1090 TAERRMERQLITD
-1103 YEATMAEVMA
+1103 YENTIAEVLA
-1113 ALNHDNFA
+1113 GLNHDNHA
-1121 MAVRIA
+1121 MAATIA

-1137 HVKEKALALAKR
+1137 HVKEKALARAKK

-1157 YRAPAEQPTA
+1157 FRAPSTRTTA
-1167 AERVS
+1167 AE

>member
-1 MTIAAV
+1 MSIAAV
-7 TLDDKYER
+7 TLDDKYEQ
-15 ESGRVF
+15 ETGRVF

-32 MLQRQRDVAA
+32 MMQRQRDVAA

-66 SAARFLS
+66 SASRFLS
-73 RSHIKFQPGLNE
+73 RNHIKFQPGLNE

-92 WGTQQINL
+92 WGTQQVNL
-100 WPGAKY
+100 WPGGKY

-128 HLNYDGTAQYGGVL
+128 HLNYDGTAKHGGVL

-167 AVPIFHPAGVQEYLD
+167 AVPVFHPAGVQEYLD
-182 LGLHGFAMSRFS
+182 LGLHGFAMSRYS

-209 SASVSI
+209 SASVSV

-225 IDFDMPGDGL
+225 IDFEMPGDGL

-250 LNFKLPAAQ
+250 LHYKLPAAQ
-259 AYVRANGLDKL
+259 AYVRSNGLDRM
-270 IFDTPRPRLGIVTT
+270 IFDTARPRLGIVTT
-284 GKSCLDVRQAFDE
+284 GKAYLDVRQAFDE

-306 DMGIRVYKVAMTWP
+306 DMGIRLYKVAMTWP
-320 LEPQGALEFA
+320 LEPQGAMAFA

-341 KRPILEDQLRSLLY
+341 KRPILEDQLRNLLY
-355 GQANAP
+355 GQADAP
-361 RIVGKKDENHR
+361 RIVGKKDENSR

-380 LTPGLVAQ
+380 LTPGMVAQ
-388 TIVGRLKSFSDMPD
+388 SIVGRLKKYSDMPD
-402 FDQRLARIEQIETGA
+402 FDQRLARIKQIETGA
-417 KGAPPTILRTPYFC
+417 KGSPPTILRTPYFC
-431 SGCPHNTS
+431 SGCPHNIS
-439 TKVPEGSRSMAGI
+439 TKVPDGSRSMAGI

-483 PFCKTEHVFQNLG
+483 PFSKTEHVFQNLG

-505 LALRAAVDA
+505 LALRAAIDA

-526 AVAMTGGQPVVNSQ
+526 AVAMTGGQPVVNVE

-554 AEGVSRIALVTDE
+554 AEGVSKIALVTDE
-567 PDKYPIGTNWA
+567 PDKYPTGTNWA
-578 PGTSIHHRDELD
+578 PGVSIHHRNDLD
-590 KVQRELRATP
+590 QVQRDLRATP
-600 GCSVLIYDQTCA
+600 GCTVLIYDQTCA

-619 KRGLFPDPQKRA
+619 KRGLFPDPAKRA

-640 CGDCSVKSNC
+640 CGDCSVTSNC

-671 NKDYSC
+671 NKDFSC
-677 VNGFCPSF
+677 INGFCPSF

-691 AVRKARKPQGIGEA
+691 GLRKAEKAKNTGVDHDNDIFA
-705 GGKWDDLFAA
+705 DLPMPT
-715 LPSPAL
+715 LPSA
-721 PSSAEPYGILI
+721 AEPYGILI

-744 ALLGMAAHLEGKG
+744 ALLGMAAHLDGKG

-775 HIRIADAPEDLHAV
+775 HVRIADTPEDLHAV

-803 IVVAAGEA
+803 IVVATGEN
-811 VLSTVNEGVTGA
+811 VLSAINEGVTGA

-841 EMAGDGLVKQLR
+841 ELAGEGLVQQLR
-853 EAVGDDFS
+853 DAVGEDFS
-861 HFINATKIA
+861 HFFNATKLA
-870 TALLGDSI
+870 TALMGDSI
-878 AANLFLLGVAFQKG
+878 AANLFLLGAAFQKG
-892 YLPLSLEAIEGAIEI
+892 YVPLSLEAIEGAIEL
-907 NGVAVEANKQA
+907 NGVAVEANKQT

-926 HEPAT
+926 KDPNA
-931 VEGIAAPLMPQVQG
+931 VETITAPLMPQAGTKSEAPSLTQR
-945 GGEDQTLEQKIARR
+945 IARR
-959 VEFLTAYQDAA
+959 ADFLTGYQNAA
-970 YAARYSRLVDQAKIA
+970 YAGRYLDLVDRAMA
-985 ERDKAPGLDG
+985 VETEKAAGLEG
-995 LVEAVALNFFR
+995 LGEAVALNFFH

-1013 YEVARLYTDGR
+1013 YEVARLYSDGR

-1031 QFEGDFSLRLHMAPP
+1031 QFEGDFSLHLHMAPP
-1046 LIARRDPDSGE
+1046 LIAKRDPVSGKF
-1057 LQKREFGPWMLKVLP
+1057 QKREFGPWMMKLMP
-1072 LLARLRGLRG
+1072 LLAGLRGLRG
-1082 TAWDIFGR
+1082 GAWDIFGR
-1090 TAERRMERQLIAD
+1090 TDERRMERQLISD
-1103 YEATMAEVMA
+1103 YESTMAEVLA
-1113 ALNHDNFA
+1113 GLNHDNHA
-1121 MAVRIA
+1121 MATRIA
-1127 EVPDRIRGFG
+1127 EVPDRMRGFG
-1137 HVKEKALALAKR
+1137 HVKEKAVAKAKE
-1149 AEAEMLEL
+1149 AEAEMLE
-1157 YRAPAEQPTA
+1157 YFRSPSEQISA
-1167 AERVS
+1167 AE

>member
-1 MTIAAV
+1 MSIAAV
-7 TLDDKYER
+7 TLDDKYEQ
-15 ESGRVF
+15 ESGRAF

-32 MLQRQRDVAA
+32 MMQRQRDVAA

-53 RGSPVGGYDAALW
+53 RGSPLGGYDAALW
-66 SAARFLS
+66 SASRFLS

-92 WGTQQINL
+92 WGTQQVNL
-100 WPGAKY
+100 WPGGKY

-128 HLNYDGTAQYGGVL
+128 HLNYDGTAKYGGVL

-167 AVPIFHPAGVQEYLD
+167 AVPVFHPAGVQEYLD
-182 LGLHGFAMSRFS
+182 LGLHGFAMSRYS

-215 DPNAVQIAKQ
+215 DPNAVQIATQ

-250 LNFKLPAAQ
+250 LDYKLPAAQ
-259 AYVRANGLDKL
+259 AYVRANGLDKI

-284 GKSCLDVRQAFDE
+284 GKAYLDVRQAFDE
-297 LGLTAEMAA
+297 LGLTAEMMA
-306 DMGIRVYKVAMTWP
+306 DMGIRLYKVAMTWP
-320 LEPQGALEFA
+320 LEPQGAMEFA

-341 KRPILEDQLRSLLY
+341 KRPIMEDQLRTLLY
-355 GQANAP
+355 GQSGAP
-361 RIVGKKDENHR
+361 RRIVGKKDENNQR
-372 PLLPEIGE
+372 LLPETGE
-380 LTPGLVAQ
+380 LTPGLVAS
-388 TIVGRLKSFSDMPD
+388 TIVGRLKKYSDMPD
-402 FDQRLARIEQIETGA
+402 FEQRLARIEQIETGA
-417 KGAPPTILRTPYFC
+417 KGSPPTILRTPYFC

-439 TKVPEGSRSMAGI
+439 TKVPDGSRSMAGI

-483 PFCKTEHVFQNLG
+483 PFSKTEHVFQNLG

-526 AVAMTGGQPVVNSQ
+526 AVAMTGGQPVVNVE

-554 AEGVSRIALVTDE
+554 AEGVTRIALVTDE

-578 PGTSIHHRDELD
+578 PGTTIHHRDELD
-590 KVQRELRATP
+590 QVQRGLRETK

-650 VSVQPKETEWGR
+650 VSVQPKATEWGR

-691 AVRKARKPQGIGEA
+691 ALRKAEKPQSA
-705 GGKWDDLFAA
+705 GSGGGQWDDLFAA
-715 LPSPAL
+715 LPMPDL

-775 HIRIADAPEDLHAV
+775 HIRIADQPEDLHAV

-803 IVVAAGEA
+803 IVVAAGEN
-811 VLSTVNEGVTGA
+811 VLSTINEGVTGA

-841 EMAGDGLVKQLR
+841 EMAGEGLVKRLR
-853 EAVGDDFS
+853 EAVGEDFS

-878 AANLFLLGVAFQKG
+878 AANLFLLGAAFQKG

-907 NGVAVEANKQA
+907 SGVAVAANKQA

-926 HEPAT
+926 HDPAA
-931 VEGIAAPLMPQVQG
+931 VEAIAAPLMPRQHDSA
-945 GGEDQTLEQKIARR
+945 EALSLDQKIAKR
-959 VEFLTAYQDAA
+959 VDYLTDYQNAA
-970 YAARYSRLVDQAKIA
+970 HAARYRALVDRVLAV
-985 ERDKAPGLDG
+985 ERDRAPGLDG
-995 LVEAVALNFFR
+995 LGEAVALNFFR

-1013 YEVARLYTDGR
+1013 YEVARLYSDGR
-1024 FMEQVNQ
+1024 FMEQVQQ
-1031 QFEGDFSLRLHMAPP
+1031 QFEGDFTLRLHMAPP
-1046 LIARRDPDSGE
+1046 LIARRDQTSGE
-1057 LQKREFGPWMLKVLP
+1057 LQKQEFGPWMMKVMP
-1072 LLARLRGLRG
+1072 LLARMRGLRG
-1082 TAWDIFGR
+1082 TAWDVFGR
-1090 TAERRMERQLIAD
+1090 TAERRMERQLIVD
-1103 YEATMAEVMA
+1103 YEATMTEVLA
-1113 ALNHDNFA
+1113 GLNHDNFA

-1137 HVKEKALALAKR
+1137 HVKEKALVLAKR

-1167 AERVS
+1167 AE

>member
-7 TLDDKYER
+7 TLDDKYEQ

-21 MTGLQALVRLP
+21 MTGMQALVRLP

-53 RGSPVGGYDAALW
+53 RGSPLGGYDAALW
-66 SAARFLS
+66 SAQRFLA
-73 RSHIKFQPGLNE
+73 RSHITFRPGLNE

-92 WGTQQINL
+92 WGSQQVNL
-100 WPGAKY
+100 WPGGKY

-128 HLNYDGTAQYGGVL
+128 HLNYDGTAPHGGVL
-142 LVAGDDHGAKSST
+142 LIAGDDHGAKSST
-155 LPHQSEPAFMAA
+155 LPHQSEPAFMASG
-167 AVPIFHPAGVQEYLD
+167 VPIFHPAGVQEYLD
-182 LGLHGFAMSRFS
+182 LGLHGFAMSRYS

-215 DPNAVQIAKQ
+215 DPEAVQIAKT
-225 IDFDMPGDGL
+225 IDFEMPDDGL
-235 NLRYPDDIMVKESRL
+235 SLRYPDDIMVKESRL
-250 LNFKLPAAQ
+250 LNLKLPAAQ
-259 AYVRANGLDKL
+259 AYVRANGLDRM
-270 IFDTPRPRLGIVTT
+270 IFDTPKPRLGIITT
-284 GKSCLDVRQAFDE
+284 GKAYLDVRQAFDE

-306 DMGIRVYKVAMTWP
+306 DMGIRLYKVAMTWP
-320 LEPQGALEFA
+320 LEPQGAMEFA
-330 KGLEEIVVIEE
+330 KGLEEIVVVEE

-355 GQANAP
+355 GRDSAP
-361 RIVGKKDENHR
+361 RIVGKKDEENR
-372 PLLPEIGE
+372 VLLPEIGE
-380 LTPGLVAQ
+380 LTPGMVAQ
-388 TIVGRLKSFSDMPD
+388 SVVGRIKKFSDMPD

-417 KGAPPTILRTPYFC
+417 RGSPPTILRTPYFC
-431 SGCPHNTS
+431 SGCPHNSS
-439 TKVPEGSRSMAGI
+439 TKVPAGSRSMAGI

-470 HMGAEGVNWIGQA
+470 HMGAEGVNWIGQV

-505 LALRAAVDA
+505 LAIRAAVDA

-526 AVAMTGGQPVVNSQ
+526 AVAMTGGQPVVNVG

-554 AEGVSRIALVTDE
+554 AEGVSKIAVVTDE
-567 PDKYPIGTNWA
+567 PDKYPTGINW
-578 PGTSIHHRDELD
+578 GSGVSVHHRDDLD
-590 KVQRELRATP
+590 QVQRDLRATP

-619 KRGLFPDPQKRA
+619 KRGLFPDPAKRA

-640 CGDCSVKSNC
+640 CGDCSVASNC
-650 VSVQPKETEWGR
+650 VSVLPKETEWGR

-671 NKDYSC
+671 NKDFSC

-685 VTVHGG
+685 VTIHGG
-691 AVRKARKPQGIGEA
+691 SLRKADKPRGA
-705 GGKWDDLFAA
+705 DGGQWDDLFAGLPMPT
-715 LPSPAL
+715 LPSA
-721 PSSAEPYGILI
+721 AEPYGVLI

-744 ALLGMAAHLEGKG
+744 ALLGMAAHLDGKG

-775 HIRIADAPEDLHAV
+775 HVRIADAPEDLHAV

-803 IVVAAGEA
+803 IVVAASEA

-841 EMAGDGLVKQLR
+841 EMAGEGLIGQLR
-853 EAVGDDFS
+853 DAVGDDFS
-861 HFINATKIA
+861 HFFNATRLA
-870 TALLGDSI
+870 TALMGDSI
-878 AANLFLLGVAFQKG
+878 AANLFLLGAAFQKG

-907 NGVAVEANKQA
+907 NGVAVEANKQS

-926 HEPAT
+926 HDPGA
-931 VEGIAAPLMPQVQG
+931 VDDIAAPLMPQREAEAEAPG
-945 GGEDQTLEQKIARR
+945 LEQKIARR
-959 VEFLTAYQDAA
+959 VEFLTGYQDAA
-970 YAARYSRLVDQAKIA
+970 YAARYRALADRAVTA
-985 ERDKAPGLDG
+985 EAEKAAGLEG
-995 LVEAVALNFFR
+995 LGEAVALNFFR

-1013 YEVARLYTDGR
+1013 YEVARLYSDGR
-1024 FMEQVNQ
+1024 FMAQVEQ
-1031 QFEGDFSLRLHMAPP
+1031 QFEGEFELHLHMAPP
-1046 LIARRDPDSGE
+1046 MIAKRDPVSGE
-1057 LQKREFGPWMLKVLP
+1057 LQKREFGPWMLKLMP
-1072 LLARLRGLRG
+1072 WLARMRGLRG
-1082 TAWDIFGR
+1082 GTWDIFGR
-1090 TAERRMERQLIAD
+1090 TEERRLERQLIAD
-1103 YEATMAEVMA
+1103 YESTMAEVLA
-1113 ALNHDNFA
+1113 ALNHDNHA
-1121 MAVRIA
+1121 MATRIA

-1137 HVKEKALALAKR
+1137 HIKERAIAKAKET
-1149 AEAEMLEL
+1149 EAEMLEY
-1157 YRAPAEQPTA
+1157 YRAPAERTSA
-1167 AERVS
+1167 AE